1 MIRFVIVPIIGE
13 WHMAID
19 SIGKVAILEPLGSG
33 ANSQIFRVRREADSR
48 EYALKIVPIET
59 EEDKKYLEQARHE
72 LRVSQMLDHPNC
84 IKIYCLETEGLFRV
98 KKAKLLIEYV
108 NGKTLDQV
116 KLLSVPKLLRVFV
129 QVADGMA
136 HMHKKGV
143 YHADMKPGN
152 VMLMRANVK
161 ILDYGLAWI
170 KGEVKDRV
178 QGTPEY
184 MAPETINHKF
194 VNERSDIFNFGAT
207 MYRLVTLQLPPKIA
221 PDLDGLGTTEE
232 MYKEELKPVKSL
244 NKGCP
249 DELADLIHRCLAFKA
264 HGRPDRMSTIQGEL
278 DHIAD
283 RFGASEDPADWE

>member
-1 MIRFVIVPIIGE
+1 ML
-13 WHMAID
+13 ID

-33 ANSQIFRVRREADSR
+33 ANSQIFKVRREADGR
-48 EYALKIVPIET
+48 EYALKVVPIES

-72 LRVSQMLDHPNC
+72 LRVSHMLDHPNC
-84 IKIYCLETEGLFRV
+84 IKIHCLETEGLFRV

-108 NGKTLDQV
+108 NGKTLDHV

-129 QVADGMA
+129 QVADGLA
-136 HMHKKGV
+136 HMHKRGV
-143 YHADMKPGN
+143 FHADMKPSN
-152 VMLMRANVK
+152 VMLSRANVK

-184 MAPETINHKF
+184 MAPETVNHKL
-194 VNERSDIFNFGAT
+194 VNERSDIFNFGAM
-207 MYRLVTLQLPPKIA
+207 MYRLVTLQLPPRITPEA
-221 PDLDGLGTTEE
+221 DGLGMTDKFYAEQ
-232 MYKEELKPVKSL
+232 LKPVKEC

-249 DELADLIHRCLAFKA
+249 EELANLIHQCLLFKA
-264 HGRPDRMSTIQGEL
+264 HHRPEKMCAIQGEL